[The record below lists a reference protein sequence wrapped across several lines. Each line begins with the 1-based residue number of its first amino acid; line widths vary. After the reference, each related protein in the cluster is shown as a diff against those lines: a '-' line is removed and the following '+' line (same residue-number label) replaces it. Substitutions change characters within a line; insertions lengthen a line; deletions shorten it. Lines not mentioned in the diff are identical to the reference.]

1 MMSPTTASIPSNIQS
16 LVDRAKDLYDKSFST
31 TTESD
36 RPIAGSLHL
45 STAPGRV
52 NLIGEH
58 TDYTG
63 GFVLPLAI
71 GYGTVCCGRGSVID
85 KRGDECGMGN
95 CRVVSANDPADIVA
109 FRADP
114 SAVPS
119 ATATWANYVMGV
131 VMQYL
136 PDLPDGKTLT
146 FDMAV
151 AGDVPLGSGLSSS
164 ASLEVAA
171 AVFLEAIVN
180 GEGGVSSSYMKLS
193 QRDRKKERA
202 VRCQRAENV
211 FCGVPCGIMVCALV
225 LYALYTSSYL
235 L

>member
-1 MMSPTTASIPSNIQS
+1 
-16 LVDRAKDLYDKSFST
+16 
-31 TTESD
+31 
-36 RPIAGSLHL
+36 
-45 STAPGRV
+45 
-52 NLIGEH
+52 
-58 TDYTG
+58 
-63 GFVLPLAI
+63 
-71 GYGTVCCGRGSVID
+71 
-85 KRGDECGMGN
+85 MGN
-95 CRVVSANDPADIVA
+95 CRVVSANDPADVVA

-119 ATATWANYVMGV
+119 VHATWANYVVGV
-131 VMQYL
+131 VLQYL

-171 AVFLEAIVN
+171 AVFLEAILN
-180 GEGGVSSSYMKLS
+180 GEGGVSSSYMKLNE
-193 QRDRKKERA
+193 RDKKKERA

-211 FCGVPCGIMVCALV
+211 FCGVPCGIMVCAFSTICII
-225 LYALYTSSYL
+225 YTSSYL